1 MVRIAT
7 GDTGEQGLLRTILF
21 GHMPTLGARLRGVA
35 WVDCNHFAPTPVL
48 FVFQHM
54 PKHAPA
60 LIQNRLVQPSL
71 LCHVLP
77 WLLHRALRRPRH
89 IADLQVLNH
98 NNRVVFA
105 GLCTE
110 LVQKIVAAVGNADVE
125 LGNTALL
132 LLPVAGIFD

>member
-1 MVRIAT
+1 MLDA
-7 GDTGEQGLLRTILF
+7 ILF
-21 GHMPTLGARLRGVA
+21 GDMPALWTGLRGVA

-60 LIQNRLVQPSL
+60 LVQNRLVQPSL
-71 LCHVLP
+71 WCHVLP

-89 IADLQVLNH
+89 IADLQVLQH

-110 LVQKIVAAVGNADVE
+110 LVQKIVATIGNADIYSVFHM
-125 LGNTALL
+125 T
-132 LLPVAGIFD
+132 